1 MTTTSRLT
9 PNPKFDLVLERIV
22 DLPAEKIWQAWT
34 TPEIIVHWFTPAPW
48 QTTECHID
56 LRPGGQFRT
65 VMRSPEGECFPNEGC
80 FLEVVEH
87 RKLVW
92 TNAMMPGFRP
102 VLSKLQSSCGD
113 FLYTAAVMLESA
125 GSKTKYTALIVHAD
139 EAGRKQHEE
148 MGFHEGWGIAL
159 DQLIAYM
166 KKQ

>member
-1 MTTTSRLT
+1 MTITSRLS
-9 PNPKFDLVLERIV
+9 PNATLDLVLERVV

-34 TPEIIVHWFTPAPW
+34 TPGIILHWFTPAPW
-48 QTTECHID
+48 QTTECQID

-65 VMRSPEGECFPNEGC
+65 VMRSPEGESFPNEGC

-102 VLSKLQSSCGD
+102 VLAQSHSSCGD
-113 FLYTAAVMLESA
+113 FLFTAAVMLEPE
-125 GSKTKYTALIVHAD
+125 GNKTKYTALVVHAD

-159 DQLIAYM
+159 DQLITCM